1 MTPGPRKLSTDDAVA
16 ILAVAVIVAVALI
29 VILSL

>member
-1 MTPGPRKLSTDDAVA
+1 MTPNPRKLSTDDAVA
-16 ILAVAVIVAVALI
+16 ILAVAVIVAITLI